1 MASLMGWMVTLCLT
15 DPGAR
20 YGCPGSLKVASMGRE
35 THMRTYQKQAPPSM
49 MSRHLAIPCQ
59 FPAVIQE
66 SARKVLIFLE
76 SAPDME
82 RIFCFFPAGR
92 EFLDA
97 PHSLLAA

>member
-1 MASLMGWMVTLCLT
+1 
-15 DPGAR
+15 
-20 YGCPGSLKVASMGRE
+20 MGRE
-35 THMRTYQKQAPPSM
+35 THMRTYQKHAALSM

-82 RIFCFFPAGR
+82 RIFCF
-92 EFLDA
+92 
-97 PHSLLAA
+97 SLLAGNSWMRPTLFSLREEG